1 MTYMLLIIGAIILA
15 IFLGEKFDVN
25 AGIVGVVFA
34 YILGSFMIGLSPDE
48 IFALWPVE
56 LFMMIFG
63 VSFFFN
69 FANENGTLEI
79 IGHHL
84 IYAFRNHLFW
94 LPFGFFFAAALIS
107 GLGGSIWGSV
117 PIVGFL
123 ALNIAKENNLDT
135 RIVAIAVIE
144 GALAG
149 GIFPFGPLGAI
160 VQGLMAST
168 GFANMAQE
176 ISWQLFIV
184 SAIYPIL
191 LLLFLMFRDRK
202 NDAYKQVELKAPE
215 ALNPKQKQT
224 LTLMT
229 IFIGIMLIFPII
241 DNFTGGS
248 IPFIASISVSLN
260 LGLMGIVFG
269 VIAYMFELADGQK
282 VLNRTPWSVIWMTCG
297 ISLLIGV
304 GVQVGI
310 TESLAALISYV
321 PWPIIPVTIALLCGC
336 MSIFSSTIGVIAPL
350 FFTTLP
356 ALYATTGWSPAIMA
370 VCIIIG
376 GFAATVTPFSDGGSL
391 LLASSG
397 YLGKDQKDLYNTLLF
412 RVTPFTVGSA
422 AITALTLS
430 IIHSI

>member
-1 MTYMLLIIGAIILA
+1 MSYMLLIIGAIILA
-15 IFLGEKFDVN
+15 IFLGEKFEVN
-25 AGIVGVVFA
+25 AGIIGVVFA
-34 YILGSFMIGLSPDE
+34 YIIGSFIIGLSPDD

-56 LFMMIFG
+56 LFMVIFG

-84 IYAFRNHLFW
+84 IYAFKDHLFW
-94 LPFGFFFAAALIS
+94 LPFGFFLASALIS
-107 GLGGSIWGSV
+107 GLGGSIWGAV

-123 ALNIAKENNLDT
+123 ALNIAKENNLDL

-149 GIFPFGPLGAI
+149 GLFPFGPLGAI

-168 GFANMAQE
+168 GFAEMSLA
-176 ISWQLFIV
+176 ISWELFIV
-184 SAIYPIL
+184 STIYPIL
-191 LLLFLMFRDRK
+191 LLLFLMFRDRQ
-202 NDAYKQVELKAPE
+202 NNAYQNVKLKEPE
-215 ALNPKQKQT
+215 AFNKKQKQT
-224 LTLMT
+224 VALMS
-229 IFIGIMLIFPII
+229 IFIGIMLFFPIA

-248 IPFIASISVSLN
+248 IPIIANINASLN
-260 LGLMGIVFG
+260 LGLMGILFG
-269 VIAYMFELADGQK
+269 VIAYITNLADGQK
-282 VLNRTPWSVIWMTCG
+282 VLNRTPWSVIWITCG

-310 TESLAALISYV
+310 TEALAELIAYV
-321 PWPIIPVTIALLCGC
+321 PTPIIPVTIALLCGC

-356 ALYATTGWSPAIMA
+356 ALQIATGWNPAIMA
-370 VCIIIG
+370 ICIIIG

-397 YLGKDQKDLYNTLLF
+397 YYGQDQKNLYNTLLF
-412 RVTPFTVGSA
+412 KVTPFTVGSA
-422 AITALTLS
+422 ALTALTLS

>member
-1 MTYMLLIIGAIILA
+1 MSYMLLIIGAIILA
-15 IFLGEKFDVN
+15 IFLGEKFEVN
-25 AGIVGVVFA
+25 AGIIGVVFA
-34 YILGSFMIGLSPDE
+34 YIIGSFIIGLSPDD

-56 LFMMIFG
+56 LFMVIFG

-84 IYAFRNHLFW
+84 IYAFKDHLFW
-94 LPFGFFFAAALIS
+94 LPFGFFLASALIS
-107 GLGGSIWGSV
+107 GLGGSIWGAV

-123 ALNIAKENNLDT
+123 ALNIAKENNLDL

-149 GIFPFGPLGAI
+149 GLFPFGPLGAI
-160 VQGLMAST
+160 VQGLMTST
-168 GFANMAQE
+168 GFAEMSLA
-176 ISWQLFIV
+176 ISWELFIV
-184 SAIYPIL
+184 STIYPIL

-202 NDAYKQVELKAPE
+202 NNAYQDVKLKEPE
-215 ALNPKQKQT
+215 AFDKKQKQT
-224 LTLMT
+224 VTLMS
-229 IFIGIMLIFPII
+229 IFIGIMLFFPIA
-241 DNFTGGS
+241 DNFTGGA
-248 IPFIASISVSLN
+248 IPFIANINASLN
-260 LGLMGIVFG
+260 LGLMGILFG
-269 VIAYMFELADGQK
+269 VIAYITNLADGQK
-282 VLNRTPWSVIWMTCG
+282 VLNRTPWSVIWITCG

-310 TESLAALISYV
+310 TEALAELIAYV
-321 PWPIIPVTIALLCGC
+321 PTPIIPVTIALLCGC

-356 ALYATTGWSPAIMA
+356 ALQIATGWNPSIMA
-370 VCIIIG
+370 ICIIIG

-397 YLGKDQKDLYNTLLF
+397 YYGQDQKNLYNTLLF
-412 RVTPFTVGSA
+412 KVTPFTVGSA
-422 AITALTLS
+422 ALTALTLS

>member
-1 MTYMLLIIGAIILA
+1 MTYMLLIIVAIILA

-34 YILGSFMIGLSPDE
+34 YLIGSFMIGLSPDE
-48 IFALWPVE
+48 IFTLWPVE

-84 IYAFRNHLFW
+84 IYAFKDHLFW
-94 LPFGFFFAAALIS
+94 LPFGFFFASALIS
-107 GLGGSIWGSV
+107 GLGGSIWGAV

-135 RIVAIAVIE
+135 RIIAIAVIE

-149 GIFPFGPLGAI
+149 GLFPFGPLGAI
-160 VQGLMAST
+160 VQGLIAST
-168 GFANMAQE
+168 GFADMSSA
-176 ISWQLFIV
+176 ISWQLFTV
-184 SAIYPIL
+184 STIYPIL
-191 LLLFLMFRDRK
+191 LLLFLMFKDRK
-202 NDAYKQVELKAPE
+202 NEAYKQVELVEPE
-215 ALNPKQKQT
+215 AFNKKQKQT

-229 IFIGIMLIFPII
+229 IFIAIMLVFPIV
-241 DNFTGGS
+241 DNFTGGA
-248 IPFIASISVSLN
+248 IPFIASISGSLN

-269 VIAYMFELADGQK
+269 VIAYMFELANGQK

-397 YLGKDQKDLYNTLLF
+397 YYGEDQKALYNTLLF
-412 RVTPFTVGSA
+412 KVTPFTVGA
-422 AITALTLS
+422 AALTALTLS